1 MDHGPRRRF
10 GAHDFDLTTGELRR
24 DGAPIPLQ
32 RQPARALACLVAR
45 AGTLVPRADLHTA
58 IWGHDVHVDY
68 DRGLNYCIRQLREV
82 LNDDAKAPRYIET
95 IARQGY
101 RFVAP
106 VAVDEGP
113 ATRPAPAVTGRP
125 RLSLVATLA
134 MVSLVGLFVAHAVS
148 GGDERHHQ
156 VTVAIARAIHDAVF

>member
-10 GAHDFDLTTGELRR
+10 GAYDFDLATGELRR
-24 DGAPIPLQ
+24 DGVPIPLQ

-45 AGTLVPRADLHTA
+45 AGTLVPRADLHAA
-58 IWGHDVHVDY
+58 IWGQDVHVDF
-68 DRGLNYCIRQLREV
+68 DRGLNYCVRQLREV
-82 LNDDAKAPRYIET
+82 LIDDAKAPRYIET

-106 VAVDEGP
+106 VDVDEVP
-113 ATRPAPAVTGRP
+113 ATAPAPAVPGRR
-125 RLSLVATLA
+125 RLMAAATLA